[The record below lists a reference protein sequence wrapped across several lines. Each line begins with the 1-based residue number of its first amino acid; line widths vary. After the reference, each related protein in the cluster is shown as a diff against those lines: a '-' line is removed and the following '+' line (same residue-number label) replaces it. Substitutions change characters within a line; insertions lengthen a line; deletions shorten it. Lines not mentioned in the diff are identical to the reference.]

1 MTETWRSAQ
10 LAALLDE
17 LAMLDSLADVVER
30 SVAIAQRD
38 LLSVSAGAGGAVSIV
53 VRHERIVV
61 APGAPRPGV
70 RSAVLERASDPRLSE
85 AVALQATA
93 GAGPGYDLARGAPAV
108 LCSDLAETE
117 LWPAWSPRAV
127 ELGWRS
133 WFGVP
138 LLDRRE
144 DRREELMGA
153 LMFAHPEPDV
163 VDTELADRLA
173 DWSAYLAVAV
183 DAVRRR
189 ESL

>member
-117 LWPAWSPRAV
+117 LWPAWSPRVV

-133 WFGVP
+133 WFGVR
-138 LLDRRE
+138 LLDRH
-144 DRREELMGA
+144 EELMGA

-163 VDTELADRLA
+163 VGTELADRLA